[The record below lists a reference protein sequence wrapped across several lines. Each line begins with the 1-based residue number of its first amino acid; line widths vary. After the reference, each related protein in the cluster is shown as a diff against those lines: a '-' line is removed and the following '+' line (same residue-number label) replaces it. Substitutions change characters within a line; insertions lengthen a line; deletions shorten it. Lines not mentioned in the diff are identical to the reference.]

1 MCYPLHAPL
10 HPVVR
15 DPQAWFAC
23 ARELSFLLPEL
34 ASRVTHEVDRLRN
47 EPARYP
53 LELMPLARAFL
64 LLSGYA
70 AENFLK
76 GLWLRHRAAR
86 AVGPPADSD
95 SFLPSGLATHSVGR
109 FVTESGTVLTP
120 TELETLRFLI
130 QCVTWY
136 ARYPFPRSAD
146 SFTLFGINSDD
157 VRRVNTLL
165 TSLHA
170 QSQTAGPA

>member
-1 MCYPLHAPL
+1 
-10 HPVVR
+10 
-15 DPQAWFAC
+15 
-23 ARELSFLLPEL
+23 
-34 ASRVTHEVDRLRN
+34 
-47 EPARYP
+47 
-53 LELMPLARAFL
+53 MPLARAFL